1 MKRTFLLTF
10 ALAALLSATAYA
22 DIIGPGEML
31 ARSGALPAVLVIA
44 AAVVTALI
52 LRRKKWGVGK
62 WPKSVSPPCP

>member
-1 MKRTFLLTF
+1 MKRAFLLIL

-31 ARSGALPAVLVIA
+31 VRSGALPAVLVIA

-52 LRRKKWGVGK
+52 LRRKK
-62 WPKSVSPPCP
+62 